1 MFVCLNEFLCEVL
14 FALKVPPFYYLI
26 IKSPSFFL
34 KVNLYFRHG
43 LSDAINEPLLR
54 LQGCSPRGLITGIK
68 IVCVG
73 FPLLP
78 SRTPHS

>member
-1 MFVCLNEFLCEVL
+1 MFVCLNEFQCEVR
-14 FALKVPPFYYLI
+14 FAMKVPPFYYPI
-26 IKSPSFFL
+26 IKSPSFSV
-34 KVNLYFRHG
+34 KVNLYFLHG

-54 LQGCSPRGLITGIK
+54 LQGCSTRGLITGIK

-78 SRTPHS
+78 SRTAHS